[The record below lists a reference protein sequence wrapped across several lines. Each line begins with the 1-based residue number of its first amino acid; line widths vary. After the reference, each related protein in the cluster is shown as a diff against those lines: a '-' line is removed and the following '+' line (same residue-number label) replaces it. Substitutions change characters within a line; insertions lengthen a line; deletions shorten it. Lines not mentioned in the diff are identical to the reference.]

1 MLLGGSMRKI
11 VLSILVENTAGVL
24 ARTSGLFSRR
34 GYNIASLSVGETEDP
49 SISRMTVVASGEEET
64 LSQIVKQLMK
74 LEDVISVHELE
85 PEHSVCCELLL
96 LKVDT
101 ADAEK
106 RKEALAIAERTDA
119 KVVDVSPENMMLRLT
134 GEPAKLDDFIAGFS
148 EFKILELV
156 RTGLTGLSRS

>member
-1 MLLGGSMRKI
+1 MRLGGSMRKI

-74 LEDVISVHELE
+74 LEDVISVRELE

-101 ADAEK
+101 ADADK

-134 GEPAKLDDFIAGFS
+134 AKLDDFIAGFS
-148 EFKILELV
+148 DFKILELV

>member
-1 MLLGGSMRKI
+1 MRKI

-64 LSQIVKQLMK
+64 LSQI
-74 LEDVISVHELE
+74 VISVHELE

-148 EFKILELV
+148 DFKILELV

>member
-1 MLLGGSMRKI
+1 MRKI

-74 LEDVISVHELE
+74 LEDVISVRELE

-134 GEPAKLDDFIAGFS
+134 GEPAKLDDFIAGVS

>member
-1 MLLGGSMRKI
+1 
-11 VLSILVENTAGVL
+11 
-24 ARTSGLFSRR
+24 
-34 GYNIASLSVGETEDP
+34 
-49 SISRMTVVASGEEET
+49 MTVVASGEEET

-74 LEDVISVHELE
+74 LEDVISVRELE

-101 ADAEK
+101 ADADK

-148 EFKILELV
+148 DFKILELV

>member
-1 MLLGGSMRKI
+1 MRKI

-34 GYNIASLSVGETEDP
+34 GYNIASLSVGETENP
-49 SISRMTVVASGEEET
+49 SISRMTVVASGDDET
-64 LSQIVKQLMK
+64 LSQIVKQLLK
-74 LEDVISVHELE
+74 LEDVISVEELN
-85 PEHSVCCELLL
+85 PDSSVCCELLL
-96 LKVDT
+96 LKVNT

-119 KVVDVSPENMMLRLT
+119 KIVDVSGETMMLRIT
-134 GEPAKLDDFIAGFS
+134 GEPAKVDEFIAYFS
-148 EFKILELV
+148 AFEILELV

>member
-1 MLLGGSMRKI
+1 MRKI

-49 SISRMTVVASGEEET
+49 SISRMTVVTSGEEET

-74 LEDVISVHELE
+74 LEDVISVRELE

-101 ADAEK
+101 ADADK

-148 EFKILELV
+148 DFKILELV